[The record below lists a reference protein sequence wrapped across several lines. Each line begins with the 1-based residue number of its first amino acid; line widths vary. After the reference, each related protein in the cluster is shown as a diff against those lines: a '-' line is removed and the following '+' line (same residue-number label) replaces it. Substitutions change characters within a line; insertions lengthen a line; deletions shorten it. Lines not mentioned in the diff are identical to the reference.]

1 MTFITFDARLPPTAT
16 LCMPGFPPSPRVRCR
31 KACFTLPYL
40 PPVRC
45 VSAPVPRTPLRGL
58 RVCVWPRRRPR
69 SPVTFFWTRHAS
81 VTFGPFSYEPL
92 RNRPTN
98 RPIHGASL
106 PGSRLTCA
114 VARPCGNSP
123 SPLHRAVWP
132 RYGQAVGCQEL
143 HPYRPA
149 SRACLITLLKR
160 SVASNSSSARRS
172 SYKGSTNSAMPAAPG
187 HTEHYG

>member
-1 MTFITFDARLPPTAT
+1 MPEYSTHLRECIGC
-16 LCMPGFPPSPRVRCR
+16 LCNVNTTQTRQ
-31 KACFTLPYL
+31 
-40 PPVRC
+40 
-45 VSAPVPRTPLRGL
+45 PRTGACA
-58 RVCVWPRRRPR
+58 VCERPR
-69 SPVTFFWTRHAS
+69 PAHAS
-81 VTFGPFSYEPL
+81 PGLAGVCLAETETPEPGDFLLDETCIGNFWAPFSYEPL

-123 SPLHRAVWP
+123 SPLHRADWP

-149 SRACLITLLKR
+149 SRACLTLLKR